1 MVNNKALNFDGLQNF
16 VAFGEPEKDQVVMPN
31 RVRQSTMVMDVLQ
44 IQKTNLFFTNSTLVL
59 DDHPW
64 KMGDFFLTENNFF
77 EYVRQTSFH
86 ENANTAFGE
95 LSDD

>member
-1 MVNNKALNFDGLQNF
+1 MVNNQALNFDGLQNF
-16 VAFGEPEKDQVVMPN
+16 VAFGEPERSKVVMPN

-44 IQKTNLFFTNSTLVL
+44 IQKTNLFFTKSTLEL

-64 KMGDFFLTENNFF
+64 KMGDPFFTEDNFF

-95 LSDD
+95 LSND